1 MSFGTTGDYHHQ
13 RAIGWGK
20 VSVGG
25 GCTAMGYLG
34 CWPTTGKTGNK
45 ERTST
50 PGLLCNLIT
59 EGEWK
64 EQGSISIQM
73 TTIAN

>member
-1 MSFGTTGDYHHQ
+1 
-13 RAIGWGK
+13 
-20 VSVGG
+20 
-25 GCTAMGYLG
+25 MGYLG

-45 ERTST
+45 ERTSA
-50 PGLLCNLIT
+50 PGLLCDLIT

-73 TTIAN
+73 TTITNNNRFAKTLGRIESCTS